1 MAALSHSR
9 IAWTYESDTG
19 ALYRVS
25 AEKAIT
31 DQAKQGG
38 SDGSAITL
46 PKPAWLKMRRISVS
60 DGAGHSRVVPL
71 YAVGA
76 PLAAAGET
84 INLNLALDSA
94 TFTSDGNPLPEGH
107 IRHSVTRQTT

>member
-9 IAWTYESDTG
+9 IAWTYTADDGTQ
-19 ALYRVS
+19 YRVS

-38 SDGSAITL
+38 ADGSAVAL
-46 PKPAWLKMRRISVS
+46 SKPASLKMRRVSVS
-60 DGAGHSRVVPL
+60 DGAGHSRVVPC
-71 YAVGA
+71 YEAGA
-76 PLAAAGET
+76 PIATAGAT

-94 TFTSDGNPLPEGH
+94 TFTSNGNPLPEGH
-107 IRHSVTRQTT
+107 IRKSVTRQTT